1 MTTRLEQLPAGQQTE
16 LFPPP
21 PPPPPPIERRR
32 RRSRRPAPVILAL
45 VGALIFGLVVGRAVA
60 PSSNSTPVAAVRT
73 PAAPAPTS
81 APAPTDVAEVAAAV
95 SPTVVQ
101 LETETGLGSGVIYDA
116 SGLILTAAHVI
127 DGSDTVDVRL
137 ADGRLLEGKVIG
149 THEVTDVGVVAID
162 ADSLPVAVLGY
173 GIPTRVGE
181 TAVALGSPFG
191 FDQTVTAGIVS
202 AIGRNVNGVPMVQTD
217 AAINPGNSGGP
228 LVNAAGQ
235 VIGIND
241 IIFTEGGGNDGI
253 GFAIAI
259 EVAIVVADQLVAG
272 GDVQLAALGTATI
285 PDTTGNGGAIIR
297 EVVPGLPA
305 DAAGLR
311 VGDRIITVDGD
322 PITNPGDLFAAIVT
336 HRPGTTVNVEFV
348 RGDVTQ
354 LVSIVLA
361 GIKL

>member
-1 MTTRLEQLPAGQQTE
+1 MTTRLEPPPTGQQIE
-16 LFPPP
+16 LF

-32 RRSRRPAPVILAL
+32 RRNRRPAPVILAL

-60 PSSNSTPVAAVRT
+60 PSSNSAPVAAGRT

-116 SGLILTAAHVI
+116 SGLILTAAHVV

-162 ADSLPVAVLGY
+162 ADRLPVAILGY

-272 GDVQLAALGTATI
+272 SDVQLAALGTATI
-285 PDTTGNGGAIIR
+285 PDTTGKGGAIIR

-305 DAAGLR
+305 DTAGLQ

-348 RGDVTQ
+348 RGDATQ
-354 LVSIVLA
+354 LVSIALA